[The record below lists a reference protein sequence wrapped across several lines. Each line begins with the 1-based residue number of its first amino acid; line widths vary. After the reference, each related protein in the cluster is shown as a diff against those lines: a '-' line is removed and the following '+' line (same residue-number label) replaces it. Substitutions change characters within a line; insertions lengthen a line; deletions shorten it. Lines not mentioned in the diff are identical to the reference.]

1 MSNNDSNNDDS
12 DGRVTIAAAMEAA
25 ARRLLPL
32 GSAARREAELL
43 LASALDRPR
52 SFLLS
57 HAGERLDAAQVARL
71 AALLDRRLA
80 GESLAYVSG
89 RKEFWS
95 LDLEVD
101 ARVLVPRPETEL
113 LVELALDILPAEAH
127 ARVLDLGT
135 GSGAIALAI
144 AHERPNWRVLMTD
157 VSSDALAVACR
168 NAERLGLG
176 NVSFEVGDWYVPIGA
191 MHFDLIVSNPP
202 YVSSGDPALE
212 ADGVRSEPRVAL
224 TPGTSGLEA
233 LQRIAE
239 RAAEHLRPG
248 GWLAVEHGAEQ
259 AERVTA
265 MFSQHG
271 LSTIR
276 SLRDPAGHARVTAG
290 RRAP

>member
-1 MSNNDSNNDDS
+1 MSNNND
-12 DGRVTIAAAMEAA
+12 VTITAALEEAT
-25 ARRLLPL
+25 RRLRPL
-32 GSAARREAELL
+32 GPGAQREAELL
-43 LASALDRPR
+43 LASVLDRPR
-52 SFLLS
+52 GFLLS
-57 HAGERLDAAQVARL
+57 HAGERLSAAQLARL
-71 AALLDRRLA
+71 SACLERRLA

-95 LDLEVD
+95 IDLEVD

-113 LVELALDILPAEAH
+113 LVEFALGILPQQAH

-157 VSSDALAVACR
+157 VSPDALAVACR

-176 NVSFEVGDWYVPIGA
+176 NVSFEVGDWYAPIGA

-202 YVSSGDPALE
+202 YLSSEDPALE
-212 ADGVRSEPRVAL
+212 TDGLRSEPRIAL

-233 LQRIAE
+233 LQRIAG

-248 GWLAVEHGAEQ
+248 GWLAVEHGAGQ
-259 AERVTA
+259 AEQVAA
-265 MFSQHG
+265 MFSQQG
-271 LSTIR
+271 LSSIR
-276 SLRDPAGHARVTAG
+276 SLRDLAGHARVTAG
-290 RRAP
+290 CRAL